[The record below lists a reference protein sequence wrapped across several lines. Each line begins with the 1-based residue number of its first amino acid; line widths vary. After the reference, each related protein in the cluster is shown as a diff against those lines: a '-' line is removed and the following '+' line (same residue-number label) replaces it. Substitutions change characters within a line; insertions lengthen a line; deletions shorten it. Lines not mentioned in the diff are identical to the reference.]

1 MTDQRARRA
10 ILAGVALWVS
20 MFGVAREAA
29 GRVELDKRYV
39 DPMHGF
45 SLRPPAGTERRR
57 EFSAAKLVS
66 WALRDEKSGAVVW
79 TLTVLQAVEG
89 KPVTDLKPYA
99 EALADK
105 LRTEE
110 NFHMEKDFVL
120 GPVAGKAAIDLR
132 GLTGGVQMWQRQVWV
147 LAEPKRFLIV
157 MISGSETMKA
167 ELDDVCSRVLATL
180 QLSDPEEAR
189 QRQRKSIQRGQD
201 FLAALNDAQFSAALE
216 PGPTWFLLRMK
227 DKDVGFRRVVEAPAR
242 VEGASGYKVTMWVL
256 LDLPGLD
263 VRLMKHEMFV
273 TPDQTVETWSKRV
286 QIGGD
291 KSARVIDETALKQQD
306 LLVCNS
312 LEDRQTQTRKKKVP
326 DKIYLPQATGMTLP
340 RLIDLKTPEAYAFA
354 AYNSEQNDFDM
365 RTFTVLG
372 KETISFGGRNVEA
385 IRATDQAAIDAEPA
399 TLLLDEKGRLLRM
412 EADGLEMERSTEQA
426 VLRRF
431 PKAAA
436 IVKELGE

>member
-1 MTDQRARRA
+1 
-10 ILAGVALWVS
+10 
-20 MFGVAREAA
+20 
-29 GRVELDKRYV
+29 
-39 DPMHGF
+39 
-45 SLRPPAGTERRR
+45 
-57 EFSAAKLVS
+57 
-66 WALRDEKSGAVVW
+66 
-79 TLTVLQAVEG
+79 
-89 KPVTDLKPYA
+89 
-99 EALADK
+99 
-105 LRTEE
+105 
-110 NFHMEKDFVL
+110 
-120 GPVAGKAAIDLR
+120 
-132 GLTGGVQMWQRQVWV
+132 
-147 LAEPKRFLIV
+147 
-157 MISGSETMKA
+157 
-167 ELDDVCSRVLATL
+167 
-180 QLSDPEEAR
+180 
-189 QRQRKSIQRGQD
+189 
-201 FLAALNDAQFSAALE
+201 
-216 PGPTWFLLRMK
+216 
-227 DKDVGFRRVVEAPAR
+227 
-242 VEGASGYKVTMWVL
+242 MWVL